1 MQNYSSL
8 QNFTGLSQVE
18 KEVTQYEL
26 SARITE
32 LSNLI
37 SPSHTSKSQP
47 STDPKITT
55 TLQFALLAMEEAEK
69 RIKRQEIRIKHL
81 ESLSV
86 TDELTQLLNRRGFLQ
101 QFQYSLSISRR
112 NNTGGS
118 LMILDLD
125 KFKQINDTY
134 GHSAGDDVL
143 QNVGV
148 SIARVVRESDIVGR
162 IGGDEFSILMPGANP
177 MTVRK
182 RISQIHSAIGGMK
195 FPWNYQNITIRASI
209 GRCDYTGQEN
219 EHEIFNVADT
229 SMYEQKTL

>member
-37 SPSHTSKSQP
+37 STSHTSKSQP
-47 STDPKITT
+47 STDPEITT

-148 SIARVVRESDIVGR
+148 SISKVVRDSDIVGR

-177 MTVRK
+177 TTVTK
-182 RISQIHSAIGGMK
+182 RISQVHSAISKMK
-195 FPWNYQNITIRASI
+195 FPWNYQNLTIEGSI
-209 GRCDYTGQEN
+209 GRCDYQGKEN

-229 SMYEQKTL
+229 SMYQQKTL

>member
-8 QNFTGLSQVE
+8 QTFTGFSQAE
-18 KEVTQYEL
+18 NEETRYKL

-37 SPSHTSKSQP
+37 SPSHTQKGQP
-47 STDPKITT
+47 STNLEINT

-69 RIKRQEIRIKHL
+69 RIKRQEMRIKHL

-148 SIARVVRESDIVGR
+148 SISKVVRESDIVGR
-162 IGGDEFSILMPGANP
+162 IGGDEFSILMPGASP
-177 MTVRK
+177 MTVTK
-182 RISQIHSAIGGMK
+182 RILQIHSAISEMK
-195 FPWNYQNITIRASI
+195 FPWNHQNIIIKGSI
-209 GRCDYTGQEN
+209 GRYDYQAQEN
-219 EHEIFNVADT
+219 EQEILNVADNN
-229 SMYEQKTL
+229 MYEQKVS

>member
-8 QNFTGLSQVE
+8 QTFTGFSE
-18 KEVTQYEL
+18 AENEETRYKL

-37 SPSHTSKSQP
+37 STSHTPKGQP
-47 STDPKITT
+47 STDLEINT

-112 NNTGGS
+112 SNTGGS

-143 QNVGV
+143 QNVGF
-148 SIARVVRESDIVGR
+148 SISKVVRESDIVGR
-162 IGGDEFSILMPGANP
+162 IGGDEFSILMPGASP
-177 MTVRK
+177 VTVMK
-182 RISQIHSAIGGMK
+182 RISQIHSAISDIK
-195 FPWNYQNITIRASI
+195 FPWNYKNITIRGSI
-209 GRCDYTGQEN
+209 GRYDYQAQEN
-219 EHEIFNVADT
+219 EQEILNLADT
-229 SMYEQKTL
+229 NMYGQKVS

>member
-8 QNFTGLSQVE
+8 QTFTGFSQAE
-18 KEVTQYEL
+18 NEETRYKL
-26 SARITE
+26 PARITE

-37 SPSHTSKSQP
+37 STSHTPKGQP
-47 STDPKITT
+47 STDLEINT

-143 QNVGV
+143 QNVGF
-148 SIARVVRESDIVGR
+148 SISKVVRESDIVGR
-162 IGGDEFSILMPGANP
+162 IGGDEFSILMPGARP
-177 MTVRK
+177 VTVKK
-182 RISQIHSAIGGMK
+182 RISQIHSAISDIK
-195 FPWNYQNITIRASI
+195 FPWNYKNITIRGSI
-209 GRCDYTGQEN
+209 GRYDYQSQEN
-219 EHEIFNVADT
+219 EQEILNLADT
-229 SMYEQKTL
+229 NMYEQKVS

>member
-47 STDPKITT
+47 STDPEINT

-81 ESLSV
+81 ESLAV

-112 NNTGGS
+112 SNTGGS
-118 LMILDLD
+118 LMVLDLD

-143 QNVGV
+143 QNVV
-148 SIARVVRESDIVGR
+148 ISISKVVRESDIVGR
-162 IGGDEFSILMPGANP
+162 IGGDEFSILMPGASP
-177 MTVRK
+177 VTVMK
-182 RISQIHSAIGGMK
+182 RISQIHSAISDIN
-195 FPWNYQNITIRASI
+195 FPWNYKNITIRSSI
-209 GRCDYTGQEN
+209 GRYDYQADEN
-219 EHEIFNVADT
+219 EQEILNLADT
-229 SMYEQKTL
+229 NMYEQKVS

>member
-8 QNFTGLSQVE
+8 QNFTNSSQAGTE
-18 KEVTQYEL
+18 ETQYEL
-26 SARITE
+26 SARIAE

-37 SPSHTSKSQP
+37 SPIHTSKSQP
-47 STDPKITT
+47 STDPEITT

-112 NNTGGS
+112 SNTGGS
-118 LMILDLD
+118 LMVLDLD

-143 QNVGV
+143 QNVGF
-148 SIARVVRESDIVGR
+148 SISKVVRESDIVGR
-162 IGGDEFSILMPGANP
+162 IGGDEFSILMPGASP
-177 MTVRK
+177 VTVKK
-182 RISQIHSAIGGMK
+182 RISQIHSAISDIK
-195 FPWNYQNITIRASI
+195 FPWNYKNITIRGSI
-209 GRCDYTGQEN
+209 GRYDYQSQEN
-219 EHEIFNVADT
+219 EQEILNLADT
-229 SMYEQKTL
+229 NMYEQKVS

>member
-8 QNFTGLSQVE
+8 QTFTGFSQAE
-18 KEVTQYEL
+18 NEETRYKL

-37 SPSHTSKSQP
+37 STSHTPKGQP
-47 STDPKITT
+47 STDLEINT

-112 NNTGGS
+112 SNTGGS
-118 LMILDLD
+118 LMVLDLD

-143 QNVGV
+143 QNVGF
-148 SIARVVRESDIVGR
+148 SISKVVRESDIVGR
-162 IGGDEFSILMPGANP
+162 IGGDEFSILMPGASP
-177 MTVRK
+177 VTVMK
-182 RISQIHSAIGGMK
+182 RISQIHSAISDIK
-195 FPWNYQNITIRASI
+195 FPWNYKNITIRGSI
-209 GRCDYTGQEN
+209 GRYDYQSQEN
-219 EHEIFNVADT
+219 EQEILNLADT
-229 SMYEQKTL
+229 NMYEQKVS